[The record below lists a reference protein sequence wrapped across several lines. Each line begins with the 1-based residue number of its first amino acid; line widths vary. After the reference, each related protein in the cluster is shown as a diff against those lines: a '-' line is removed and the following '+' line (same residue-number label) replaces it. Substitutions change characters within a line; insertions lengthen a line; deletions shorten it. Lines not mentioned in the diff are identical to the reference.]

1 MTEPSDSGTARGPRG
16 PRPGARVPWALAV
29 LSLVL
34 AAGGEAVR
42 AFARFDRA
50 GIETGQLWRLVTGHW
65 VHLGWGHT
73 LLNVAALGAVA
84 VLFTDVMSR
93 RDWLLGTLLAMAAI
107 DAGLYWL
114 EPGVAWYVGMSGVLH
129 GLVLVGATRL
139 AAVQPGLGGAVLA
152 GLAAKLVWEAV
163 GGPSPWTEAVAG
175 GPVIVG
181 AHLYGAAGAGA
192 YLAAAHVRRVSRVS
206 L

>member
-1 MTEPSDSGTARGPRG
+1 MNEVPDANTPGGHRRLGPG
-16 PRPGARVPWALAV
+16 PGAPWAFAALC
-29 LSLVL
+29 LVL

-50 GIETGQLWRLVTGHW
+50 GIEAGQLWRLVTGHW

-129 GLVLVGATRL
+129 GLVLVGASRL

-163 GGPSPWTEAVAG
+163 GGPSPWTEAMAG

-192 YLAAAHVRRVSRVS
+192 YLAAEHVRRISRVS